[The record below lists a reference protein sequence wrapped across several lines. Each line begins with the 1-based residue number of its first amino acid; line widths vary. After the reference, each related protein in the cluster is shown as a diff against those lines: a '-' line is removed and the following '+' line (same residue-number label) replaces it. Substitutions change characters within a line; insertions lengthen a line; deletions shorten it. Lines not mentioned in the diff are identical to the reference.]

1 MSVDVLVCVSTTSGR
16 VPVRVCACLYGRVY
30 SVYTHVCM
38 HACQRVGSRGGMT
51 QVAALSL
58 CQVGDPET
66 VAILFVLGL
75 SPVRFIFLE
84 LK

>member
-1 MSVDVLVCVSTTSGR
+1 M
-16 VPVRVCACLYGRVY
+16 A
-30 SVYTHVCM
+30 
-38 HACQRVGSRGGMT
+38 

-58 CQVGDPET
+58 CQVGDPEA
-66 VAILFVLGL
+66 VAVFVVLGL